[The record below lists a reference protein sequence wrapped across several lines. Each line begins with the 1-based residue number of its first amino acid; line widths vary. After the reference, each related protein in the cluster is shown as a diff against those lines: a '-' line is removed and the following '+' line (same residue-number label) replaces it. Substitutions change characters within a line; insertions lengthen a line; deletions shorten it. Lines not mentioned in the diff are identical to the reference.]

1 MHAYPTHDA
10 CRREQRPGTTRTRGA
25 PARSLARPGSA
36 GDRRTRGERATP
48 APTAA
53 FRHRRG
59 RGRHCRAFLARRGV
73 PGPRPPSVAVS
84 LVLDAGPLL
93 ALLESDDPDHHRC
106 VAMVERV
113 GEDLVVPVPVLVE
126 VDYWL
131 RKLDQVNVW
140 QTFVDDVAQ
149 GAYAL
154 AQTDEEH
161 VLRAAE
167 LEAQYADLDL
177 GFVDAAVI
185 VTCERLG

>member
-1 MHAYPTHDA
+1 
-10 CRREQRPGTTRTRGA
+10 
-25 PARSLARPGSA
+25 
-36 GDRRTRGERATP
+36 
-48 APTAA
+48 
-53 FRHRRG
+53 
-59 RGRHCRAFLARRGV
+59 
-73 PGPRPPSVAVS
+73 VS

-185 VTCERLG
+185 VTCERLGETKVATLDRRDFSVVRPRHCEQLLLLPE